1 MQTPTLHL
9 NLGGDAEKNRNW
21 SLIDQ
26 FITKVINRSG
36 QIIAGDLE
44 VTGNLTVDGT
54 STLTGATQATTFQT
68 QTLTATGLAHLEGGL
83 LVDGTEGIT
92 LPAGSIDGSA
102 LAGGA
107 AVQCWASGTA
117 HTYNSGDMR
126 LTHTP
131 AAALQLASVT
141 VPTNESTLG
150 LELVIGQLTYEV
162 FCPNS
167 TSILPS
173 FWLQRGSTP
182 LNARNFTYAAGTTVS
197 IPVTDFPLTLVWLS
211 QPTDTTRLYSL
222 YMQSTGGAG
231 TTAWCDALFAQV
243 HCVQLR

>member
-83 LVDGTEGIT
+83 LVDGTGGIT

-102 LAGGA
+102 LAAGPPPPPPPPRP
-107 AVQCWASGTA
+107 A
-117 HTYNSGDMR
+117 HTHNTPPLH
-126 LTHTP
+126 LTP
-131 AAALQLASVT
+131 
-141 VPTNESTLG
+141 
-150 LELVIGQLTYEV
+150 
-162 FCPNS
+162 
-167 TSILPS
+167 
-173 FWLQRGSTP
+173 
-182 LNARNFTYAAGTTVS
+182 
-197 IPVTDFPLTLVWLS
+197 
-211 QPTDTTRLYSL
+211 
-222 YMQSTGGAG
+222 
-231 TTAWCDALFAQV
+231 
-243 HCVQLR
+243 